1 VKAEIRVGDALSQL
15 KTLDE
20 QSVHCVITSPPYW
33 GLRAYHGDT
42 GMIGL
47 EPTWDEHLAGLMAVF
62 DEVWRV
68 LRKDGT
74 IFVNYGDA
82 YTGGGR
88 GKGSD
93 LSKCKQGTNTGS
105 ISVDPVPAN
114 ALGLPPKNLMM
125 MPARF
130 ALAMQERGWILR
142 SEIVWAKKNSMPE
155 SATDRPTCAH
165 EKVFMFAKQKKYYYD
180 HIAVRTQEK
189 ESSTKRYQTPYNTIP
204 HALPGSGQHTGIHD
218 FHNRRMKESKNK
230 LWPGI
235 GVKHANERNRGESSK
250 PMQVNPGANMRNVLH
265 LASSPYKG
273 AHFATYPPA
282 LIEPFIKAGTSA
294 HGVCPHCGAP
304 WERIVS
310 RPVPP
315 DEVFTNCSETKDGL
329 VKMPYSKKGKK
340 RGSGQKLQKWRE
352 ENPDRTTGW
361 QPTCSCPD
369 NVPVPAT
376 VMDIFAGSGTTGVVA
391 NRLGRD
397 ALLIEISQD
406 YADMARKRLDE
417 DRFHA
422 LNYQKNLLDEIGV

>member
-1 VKAEIRVGDALSQL
+1 
-15 KTLDE
+15 
-20 QSVHCVITSPPYW
+20 
-33 GLRAYHGDT
+33 LRAYHGDT

-47 EPTWDEHLAGLMAVF
+47 EPTWDEHLDSLMTVF

-68 LRKDGT
+68 LRADGT
-74 IFVNYGDA
+74 LFVNYGDA
-82 YTGGGR
+82 YWG
-88 GKGSD
+88 GKGQSGRRD
-93 LSKCKQGTNTGS
+93 PENQELRNAKGLSINKAHQQIGGAGLTAPRDGKDNRWSSKC
-105 ISVDPVPAN
+105 
-114 ALGLPPKNLMM
+114 LMM

-189 ESSTKRYQTPYNTIP
+189 ESS
-204 HALPGSGQHTGIHD
+204 
-218 FHNRRMKESKNK
+218 NK

-250 PMQVNPGANMRNVLH
+250 LMQVNPGANMRNVLH

-273 AHFATYPPA
+273 VHFATYPVA

-329 VKMPYSKKGKK
+329 VKRPYSKKGKK